1 MWLLI
6 SYAAIRRV
14 AVPVDPRAETPDPFR
29 FKLSTSSTG
38 GAACRRWALARGVPH
53 CALSLSH
60 SEKKVSSQTETFTNA
75 YDIKRPIETRPRA
88 EMRHVTS
95 LLHP

>member
-1 MWLLI
+1 MCGVATDLL
-6 SYAAIRRV
+6 RRDTPRGC
-14 AVPVDPRAETPDPFR
+14 ACGPESRDPGPVSFQAFNEFNGR
-29 FKLSTSSTG
+29 
-38 GAACRRWALARGVPH
+38 RGVP
-53 CALSLSH
+53 ALGARARRAPLCTE
-60 SEKKVSSQTETFTNA
+60 SEKKVSSQTFTNA